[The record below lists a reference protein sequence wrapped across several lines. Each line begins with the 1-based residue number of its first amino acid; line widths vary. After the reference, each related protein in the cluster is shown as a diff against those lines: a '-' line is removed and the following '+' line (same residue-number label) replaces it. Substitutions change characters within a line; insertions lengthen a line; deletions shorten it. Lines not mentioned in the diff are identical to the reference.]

1 MENKAI
7 YFNFVKDD
15 VKIMSSV
22 SDFSRYDVQ
31 SQLNLLEV
39 VCQWGSITE
48 ETNLKYYHMFE
59 GVYNWTIYKSWNM
72 NTIVNEKWRD
82 ME

>member
-7 YFNFVKDD
+7 YFNFVRDD

-31 SQLNLLEV
+31 FSWFYFQLIEFMDRRRVFYN
-39 VCQWGSITE
+39 ITE
-48 ETNLKYYHMFE
+48 GFPQNVTIVTNLFCILSKPE
-59 GVYNWTIYKSWNM
+59 T
-72 NTIVNEKWRD
+72 
-82 ME
+82 